1 MAELKLDLPP
11 DLLEVLESLGDP
23 QQTIKE
29 CVVLELYQRGE
40 ISSGKAAELLGMSR
54 FEFIQYSGR
63 LGIPFFRY
71 SPEELE
77 AELRDLE
84 GLSKK

>member
-1 MAELKLDLPP
+1 MMAEVKLDLPP
-11 DLLEVLESLGDP
+11 DLLKLLQEMGDV

-29 CVVLELYQRGE
+29 CIVLELYRRGE

-54 FEFIQYSGR
+54 IDFIQYSGR

-77 AELRDLE
+77 EELRQMRELLE
-84 GLSKK
+84 

>member
-11 DLLEVLESLGDP
+11 DLLKVLESLGDP

-29 CVVLELYQRGE
+29 CVVLELYRRGE
-40 ISSGKAAELLGMSR
+40 ISSGKAAKLLGMSR
-54 FEFIQYSGR
+54 LEFIHYSGR

-77 AELRDLE
+77 AEVRDLE
-84 GLSKK
+84 GLGEK

>member
-23 QQTIKE
+23 RQAIKE
-29 CVVLELYQRGE
+29 CVVLELYRRGE

-54 FEFIQYSGR
+54 LEFIQYSGR

>member
-11 DLLEVLESLGDP
+11 DLLKVLESLGDP
-23 QQTIKE
+23 QQMIKE
-29 CVVLELYQRGE
+29 CLVLELYRRGE

-54 FEFIQYSGR
+54 LEFIQYSGR

-77 AELRDLE
+77 AELWDLE

>member
-11 DLLEVLESLGDP
+11 DLLELLKSLGDP

-29 CVVLELYQRGE
+29 CVVLELYRRGE

-54 FEFIQYSGR
+54 LEFIQYSGR

>member
-1 MAELKLDLPP
+1 MMAEVKLDLPP
-11 DLLEVLESLGDP
+11 DLLKLLQGMGDV

-29 CVVLELYQRGE
+29 CIVLELYRRGE

-54 FEFIQYSGR
+54 IDFIQYSGR

-77 AELRDLE
+77 EELRQMRELLE
-84 GLSKK
+84 

>member
-11 DLLEVLESLGDP
+11 DLLKVLESLGDP

-29 CVVLELYQRGE
+29 CVVLELYRRGE

-77 AELRDLE
+77 AELRNLE
-84 GLSKK
+84 GLSEK

>member
-1 MAELKLDLPP
+1 MAEVKLDLPP
-11 DLLEVLESLGDP
+11 DLLKLLQGMGDV

-29 CVVLELYQRGE
+29 CIVLELYRRGE

-54 FEFIQYSGR
+54 IDFIQYSGR

-77 AELRDLE
+77 EELRQMGELLE
-84 GLSKK
+84 

>member
-11 DLLEVLESLGDP
+11 DLLELLESLGDP

-29 CVVLELYQRGE
+29 CVVLELYRRGE

-54 FEFIQYSGR
+54 LEFIQYSGR

-77 AELRDLE
+77 AELRNLE
-84 GLSKK
+84 GLSEK

>member
-1 MAELKLDLPP
+1 MAEVKLDLPP
-11 DLLEVLESLGDP
+11 DLLKLLQGMGDV

-29 CVVLELYQRGE
+29 CIVLELYRRGE

-54 FEFIQYSGR
+54 IDFIQYSGR

-77 AELRDLE
+77 EELRQMRELLE
-84 GLSKK
+84 

>member
-29 CVVLELYQRGE
+29 CVVL
-40 ISSGKAAELLGMSR
+40 
-54 FEFIQYSGR
+54 
-63 LGIPFFRY
+63 
-71 SPEELE
+71 
-77 AELRDLE
+77 
-84 GLSKK
+84 

>member
-11 DLLEVLESLGDP
+11 DLLEVLKSLGDP

-29 CVVLELYQRGE
+29 CVVLELYRRGE

-54 FEFIQYSGR
+54 LEFIQYSGR

-77 AELRDLE
+77 AELRNLE
-84 GLSKK
+84 GLSEK

>member
-11 DLLEVLESLGDP
+11 DLLEVLKSLGDP

-29 CVVLELYQRGE
+29 CVVLELYRRGE

-54 FEFIQYSGR
+54 LEFIQYSGR

>member
-11 DLLEVLESLGDP
+11 ELLEVLESLGDP

-29 CVVLELYQRGE
+29 CVVLELYRRGE

>member
-11 DLLEVLESLGDP
+11 DLLEVLKSLGDP
-23 QQTIKE
+23 QQAIKE
-29 CVVLELYQRGE
+29 CVVLELYRRGE

-54 FEFIQYSGR
+54 LEFIQYSGR

>member
-1 MAELKLDLPP
+1 MAELKLDLQP

-29 CVVLELYQRGE
+29 CVVLELYRRGE

-54 FEFIQYSGR
+54 LEFIQYSGR

>member
-29 CVVLELYQRGE
+29 CVVLELYRRGE

-54 FEFIQYSGR
+54 LEFIQYSGH

>member
-23 QQTIKE
+23 LQAIKE
-29 CVVLELYQRGE
+29 CVVLELYRRGE

-54 FEFIQYSGR
+54 LEFIQYSGR